1 MNMTKDRSLENDF
14 MRFVGVTSEGQKQI
28 QEYYLP
34 FFESHSPVV
43 DLACGDGDF
52 VELLNERG
60 ISCRGIDRD
69 PAMCR
74 EAKARGRTIVC
85 QDVFEFLKGELP
97 ESIGGLFSAHLV
109 EHLPY
114 EKVIELIELGYR
126 VLRPGGVIII
136 ATPNVRG
143 LFPHLESF
151 YMHYGH
157 TAFYHPK
164 LLAFFLTQA
173 GFEKVEVGE
182 NDRLRRPLWGDLPE
196 RLVQAS
202 EISVTPSESL
212 ASVSLKKCPV
222 PLEMPPFEHYQR
234 HSLLGF
240 RGFILRFLSRGA
252 HNILKPYLFEIRNR
266 FANINAILEDY
277 RMASEQQQILRDM
290 QLRDMVFTMEI
301 LANNQRSLA
310 NHLAGILE
318 QLDRSVECYAIGR
331 KPR

>member
-1 MNMTKDRSLENDF
+1 MNMTMERSLENDF

-69 PAMCR
+69 PVMFR

-85 QDVFEFLKGELP
+85 QDVFEFLKIEPP

-114 EKVIELIELGYR
+114 EKAIELIELGYR

-157 TAFYHPK
+157 ITFYHPQ

-173 GFEKVEVGE
+173 GFEMVEVGE

-196 RLVQAS
+196 RIVRAS
-202 EISVTPSESL
+202 EISITPSESSTTGL
-212 ASVSLKKCPV
+212 LKRCPV
-222 PLEMPPFEHYQR
+222 PLEMPPFEHYQW
-234 HSLLGF
+234 HNPPGF
-240 RGFILRFLSRGA
+240 RGFLLRFLTQSA
-252 HNILKPYLFEIRNR
+252 HKILKPYLLELGNR
-266 FANINAILEDY
+266 IANINAVLEDY
-277 RMASEQQQILRDM
+277 RMTCEQQRTFWDIKLHDM
-290 QLRDMVFTMEI
+290 AFGMEV
-301 LANNQRSLA
+301 LANNQRGLA